1 MYCTFYYF
9 VSSKFA
15 VSLILSID
23 VINNK
28 INNVRLAYKKQKIN
42 GQLVHYTIGPL
53 YNWSVRYTY
62 LKTDKYMNYFFR
74 TMTFKTGC
82 FHIIAC
88 TVHVHVYC
96 LSNCTYSYY

>member
-53 YNWSVRYTY
+53 YNWSVIQLVRPLYI
-62 LKTDKYMNYFFR
+62 LKNRQIHELFFSDND
-74 TMTFKTGC
+74 
-82 FHIIAC
+82 
-88 TVHVHVYC
+88 
-96 LSNCTYSYY
+96 L